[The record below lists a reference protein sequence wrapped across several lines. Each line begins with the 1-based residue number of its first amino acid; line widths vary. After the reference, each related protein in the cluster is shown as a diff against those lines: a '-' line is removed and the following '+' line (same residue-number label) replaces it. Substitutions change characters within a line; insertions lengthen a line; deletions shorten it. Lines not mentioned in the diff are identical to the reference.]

1 MNKDNFDFENEMPE
15 TSKKK
20 YGDLDLGLDFDLSFL
35 DDLDDSV
42 LEEEPQIETA
52 PPAAKPTP
60 EKKAAPAKKAA
71 PKSKSAPAR
80 ESDGQQPPVKK
91 TAPVKKAA
99 PSQKAAAPGEAPRK
113 AAPKKPAAPQEE
125 PKAKKQKKGPRVG
138 SVIFYTIY
146 FLFILVFFG
155 ATYLGLQW
163 LHGWLSDFEAAQ
175 PTLKAEQVFQEVF
188 TDPDWGALY
197 ESAGAKDS
205 LYEGKEQYV
214 HYMEQKVGDSKL
226 TYMETSAGLDK
237 TKKKFIVKLG
247 DEKVATFTLT
257 DRNQVGNMDLG
268 NLTNLEDIKDMAD
281 IPDWQ
286 LGAVEVFFERVGS
299 YRIVKMGDHKA
310 FVNGVELDDT
320 YTIQKATTVAERY
333 LPEDVNGFIT
343 CTQQVDG
350 LMEVPAVV
358 ITDADGNPVEVSY
371 DEATRTFTAKTESN
385 TMSDDQAKIALEAAK
400 VYSLWMIDEE
410 HDRAE
415 VAKYFDA
422 SSDAYSRIVK
432 STELWMQNHAGYR
445 FENDAVTDYAR
456 YSDDIFS
463 VKVKTDLIV
472 TRLDGSSKVYAFNQS
487 MFFHK
492 NEAGKWLC
500 FESTNVDVSEPVG
513 KVRLTFMQG
522 EDVQLTTDFYETD
535 AKEIITPKLPVP
547 EGQVFSGWVTISKN
561 ENGDTVYNVEFQPGE
576 DGTVKLPE
584 GNTLKPMTLY
594 ALFQD
599 ASEVAAE
606 AAPAETAPV
615 ETAPAETAAAE
626 TMPAETLP
634 TTAAAETVPAT
645 AAETAA
651 PETTEG
657 A

>member
-1 MNKDNFDFENEMPE
+1 MNKDNFDFENEIPE
-15 TSKKK
+15 TPDMKLS
-20 YGDLDLGLDFDLSFL
+20 DLDLGLDFDLSFL
-35 DDLDDSV
+35 DDLDESV
-42 LEEEPQIETA
+42 LEEEHKFE
-52 PPAAKPTP
+52 
-60 EKKAAPAKKAA
+60 E
-71 PKSKSAPAR
+71 PKLEQA
-80 ESDGQQPPVKK
+80 PPVKK
-91 TAPVKKAA
+91 TTPAKKPAPVKKAA
-99 PSQKAAAPGEAPRK
+99 EGQSPVKKAPKKKPAPVEAEGEAAPAPKKAPKKK
-113 AAPKKPAAPQEE
+113 AAPKQAPAVAEE
-125 PKAKKQKKGPRVG
+125 PVKEKKQKKGPRVG

-146 FLFILVFFG
+146 FTCILVFFG

-205 LYEGKEQYV
+205 AYEGKEQYV
-214 HYMEQKVGDSKL
+214 NYMEEKVGDSKL
-226 TYMETSAGLDK
+226 TYMETSAGLDQ

-257 DRNQVGNMDLG
+257 DRNKVGNVNLG
-268 NLTNLEDIKDMAD
+268 DLTNLEDIKEMAD

-286 LGAVEVFFERVGS
+286 LGAVEVFFERVGT

-310 FVNGVELDDT
+310 FVNGVELDDSF
-320 YTIQKATTVAERY
+320 TIQKATTVAERY

-350 LMEVPAVV
+350 LMEVPTVE
-358 ITDADGNPVEVSY
+358 ITDGQGNPVEVTY
-371 DEATRTFTAKTESN
+371 DEATHTFTAKTESN
-385 TMSDDQAKIALEAAK
+385 TMDDDQAKVALEAAK

-410 HDRAE
+410 HDRAN

-445 FENDAVTDYAR
+445 FENDSVSDYAR

-463 VKVKTDLIV
+463 LKVKTDLIV
-472 TRLDGSSKVYAFNQS
+472 TRIDGSEKVYSFNQS
-487 MFFHK
+487 MFFRK
-492 NEAGKWLC
+492 NDAGKWLC

-522 EDVQLTTDFYETD
+522 DTQLTTDFYETD

-547 EGQVFSGWVTISKN
+547 EGQVFSGWVTVSTN
-561 ENGDTVYNVEFQPGE
+561 ENGDTVYNVEFQPSE
-576 DGTVKLPE
+576 DGTVKLPD
-584 GNTLKPMTLY
+584 GSTLKPMTLY

-599 ASEVAAE
+599 ASEVAME
-606 AAPAETAPV
+606 SIPE
-615 ETAPAETAAAE
+615 ETAAAE
-626 TMPAETLP
+626 TDAVET
-634 TTAAAETVPAT
+634 T

>member
-1 MNKDNFDFENEMPE
+1 MNKDNFDFENEIPE
-15 TSKKK
+15 TPKKK
-20 YGDLDLGLDFDLSFL
+20 YSDLDLGLDFDLSFL
-35 DDLDDSV
+35 DDVDESV
-42 LEEEPQIETA
+42 LEE
-52 PPAAKPTP
+52 
-60 EKKAAPAKKAA
+60 
-71 PKSKSAPAR
+71 PKTEQA
-80 ESDGQQPPVKK
+80 PPVKK
-91 TAPVKKAA
+91 TAPVKKPVPAKKPEAAQPPVKKAA
-99 PSQKAAAPGEAPRK
+99 PPKKAAPAQKDAATAPRK
-113 AAPKKPAAPQEE
+113 PAAKKPAAPQEE
-125 PKAKKQKKGPRVG
+125 PVKAKKQKKGPRVG

-146 FLFILVFFG
+146 FMFILAFFG

-175 PTLKAEQVFQEVF
+175 PTLKAAQVFQEVF

-205 LYEGKEQYV
+205 PYEGKEQYV
-214 HYMEQKVGDSKL
+214 SYMEEKVGDSKL

-257 DRNQVGNMDLG
+257 DRNKVGNVNLG
-268 NLTNLEDIKDMAD
+268 DLTNLEDIKEMAD

-286 LGAVEVFFERVGS
+286 LGAVEVFFERVGT
-299 YRIVKMGDHKA
+299 YYIIKMGDHTA
-310 FVNGVELDDT
+310 YVNGVELDDT
-320 YTIQKATTVAERY
+320 FTIQKATTVAERY
-333 LPEDVNGFIT
+333 LPDDVNGFVT

-350 LMEVPAVV
+350 LMEVPTVE
-358 ITDADGNPVEVSY
+358 IKDAEGNAVEVSY
-371 DEATRTFTAKTESN
+371 DEAARTFTAKTENN
-385 TMSDDQAKIALEAAK
+385 TMSDELDTIALEAAK

-410 HDRAE
+410 HDRAN

-422 SSDAYSRIVK
+422 SSNAYSRIVK

-456 YSDDIFS
+456 YSDDICS

-472 TRLDGSSKVYAFNQS
+472 TRLDGSEKTWAFNQS
-487 MFFHK
+487 MFFRK

-513 KVRLTFMQG
+513 KVRLTFKQG
-522 EDVQLTTDFYETD
+522 DTLLTTDFYETD
-535 AKEIITPKLPVP
+535 AREIITPKLPVP
-547 EGQVFSGWVTISKN
+547 EGQVFSGWVTVSEN

-584 GNTLKPMTLY
+584 GSSLRPMTLY

-615 ETAPAETAAAE
+615 ETSPAEAVPE
-626 TMPAETLP
+626 
-634 TTAAAETVPAT
+634 TAAAETVPETTA
-645 AAETAA
+645 AAETTV

>member
-1 MNKDNFDFENEMPE
+1 MNKDTFDFENEIPE
-15 TSKKK
+15 TSGKKFA
-20 YGDLDLGLDFDLSFL
+20 DLDLGLDFDLSFL
-35 DDLDDSV
+35 DDVDESV
-42 LEEEPQIETA
+42 LEEAPVVETPPVKKAA
-52 PPAAKPTP
+52 PVKKPAPAKKSAPAKAPEEAPAKKKPAAKKAAPVQEEP
-60 EKKAAPAKKAA
+60 AAAPKKKAPAKKAA
-71 PKSKSAPAR
+71 PVQEAPA
-80 ESDGQQPPVKK
+80 PV
-91 TAPVKKAA
+91 
-99 PSQKAAAPGEAPRK
+99 
-113 AAPKKPAAPQEE
+113 
-125 PKAKKQKKGPRVG
+125 KKQKKGPRVG
-138 SVIFYTIY
+138 SVIFYTLY
-146 FLFILVFFG
+146 FMFILAFFG

-205 LYEGKEQYV
+205 PYEGKEQYV
-214 HYMEQKVGDSKL
+214 NYMEEKVGDSKL

-257 DRNQVGNMDLG
+257 DRNKVGNLSLG

-286 LGAVEVFFERVGS
+286 LGAVEIFFERVGT
-299 YRIVKMGDHKA
+299 YYIVKMGDHVA
-310 FVNGVELDDT
+310 SVNGVELDDSL
-320 YTIQKATTVAERY
+320 TIQMATTVAEKY
-333 LPEDVNGFIT
+333 LPEGTNGFVT
-343 CTQQVDG
+343 CIQQIDG
-350 LMEVPAVV
+350 LMEVPTVT
-358 ITDADGNPVEVSY
+358 ITDKAGKEVEVSY
-371 DEATRTFTAKTESN
+371 DEAARTFTAKTESN
-385 TMSDDQAKIALEAAK
+385 TISDEVNEIALEAAK
-400 VYSLWMIDEE
+400 SYSLWMIDEL
-410 HDRAE
+410 HDRAAI
-415 VAKYFDA
+415 AKYFDA
-422 SSDAYSRIVK
+422 SSDAYSRIIK

-456 YSDDIFS
+456 YSDDICS

-472 TRLDGSSKVYAFNQS
+472 TRIDGSEKVYSFNQS
-487 MFFHK
+487 MFFKK
-492 NEAGKWLC
+492 NESGKWLC

-522 EDVQLTTDFYETD
+522 DVQLTTDFYETS

-547 EGQVFSGWVTISKN
+547 EGQVFSGWVTIAKN

-584 GNTLKPMTLY
+584 GTSLKPMTLY

-599 ASEVAAE
+599 ASEAAAE
-606 AAPAETAPV
+606 SAAV
-615 ETAPAETAAAE
+615 ESIPTETAAVE
-626 TMPAETLP
+626 TTP
-634 TTAAAETVPAT
+634 V
-645 AAETAA
+645 ETAA

>member
-1 MNKDNFDFENEMPE
+1 MNKDTFDFDFEIPE
-15 TSKKK
+15 LPKTK
-20 YGDLDLGLDFDLSFL
+20 YSDLDLGLDFDLSFL
-35 DDLDDSV
+35 DDLDEAV
-42 LEEEPQIETA
+42 LEETPKEEEA
-52 PPAAKPTP
+52 PPV
-60 EKKAAPAKKAA
+60 KKAAPAKKQAD
-71 PKSKSAPAR
+71 P
-80 ESDGQQPPVKK
+80 Q
-91 TAPVKKAA
+91 APVKKAA
-99 PSQKAAAPGEAPRK
+99 PAKKPADPNAPVKKAAPAKKPADPDAAVKKAAPARKPAPAQNA
-113 AAPKKPAAPQEE
+113 AAPKKPAPKKPLPPQEE
-125 PKAKKQKKGPRVG
+125 PVKTKKQKKGPRVG

-146 FLFILVFFG
+146 FLFILAFFG
-155 ATYLGLQW
+155 ATYLGLRW
-163 LHGWLSDFEAAQ
+163 LHGWLSDFQAAQ

-214 HYMEQKVGDSKL
+214 AYMEEKVGDSKL

-257 DRNQVGNMDLG
+257 DRNKVGDMDLG
-268 NLTNLEDIKDMAD
+268 SLVNANLEDIKDMAD

-286 LGAVEVFFERVGS
+286 LGAVEVFFERIGT
-299 YRIVKMGDHKA
+299 YYIVKMGDHTA
-310 FVNGVELDDT
+310 SVNGVELDDSF
-320 YTIQKATTVAERY
+320 TIQKATTVAEKY
-333 LPEDVNGFIT
+333 LPEGTYGFVT
-343 CTQQVDG
+343 CVQQIDG
-350 LMEVPAVV
+350 LMEVPTVV
-358 ITDADGNPVEVSY
+358 ITDKDGKNVDVTY

-385 TMSDDQAKIALEAAK
+385 TISDEVNETALEAAK
-400 VYSLWMIDEE
+400 AYSQWMIDEL
-410 HDRAE
+410 HDRA
-415 VAKYFDA
+415 VIAKYFDA
-422 SSDAYSRIVK
+422 SSGAYSRIVK
-432 STELWMQNHAGYR
+432 STELWMQNHAGYQ
-445 FENDAVTDYAR
+445 FANESVSNYAR
-456 YSDDIFS
+456 YSDDICS
-463 VKVKTDLIV
+463 VQVKLDLIV
-472 TRLDGSSKVYAFNQS
+472 TRTDGSTRTWEFNQS
-487 MFFHK
+487 MFFRK

-522 EDVQLTTDFYETD
+522 DVQLTTDFYETD

-561 ENGDTVYNVEFQPGE
+561 ENGETVYNVEFQPGE

-606 AAPAETAPV
+606 SVPAETAPV
-615 ETAPAETAAAE
+615 
-626 TMPAETLP
+626 
-634 TTAAAETVPAT
+634 
-645 AAETAA
+645 ETAA

>member
-1 MNKDNFDFENEMPE
+1 MNKDNFDFENETPE
-15 TSKKK
+15 TSGKKFS
-20 YGDLDLGLDFDLSFL
+20 DLDLGLDFDLSFL
-35 DDLDDSV
+35 DDVDESV
-42 LEEEPQIETA
+42 LEDVPEIEEA
-52 PPAAKPTP
+52 
-60 EKKAAPAKKAA
+60 
-71 PKSKSAPAR
+71 
-80 ESDGQQPPVKK
+80 PPVKK
-91 TAPVKKAA
+91 PAPVKKAA
-99 PSQKAAAPGEAPRK
+99 PAKQPEAPAKKAAAAKKSAPVQKNAAAPKK
-113 AAPKKPAAPQEE
+113 AAPKKPAAAQEA
-125 PKAKKQKKGPRVG
+125 PVPAKTQKKGPRVG

-146 FLFILVFFG
+146 FLFILAFFG

-205 LYEGKEQYV
+205 PYEGKEQYV
-214 HYMEQKVGDSKL
+214 AYMEEKVGDSKL

-257 DRNQVGNMDLG
+257 DRNQVGDMDLSGLTDLG
-268 NLTNLEDIKDMAD
+268 NIKDMAD

-286 LGAVEVFFERVGS
+286 LGAVEVFFERVGT
-299 YRIVKMGDHKA
+299 YYIVKMGDHTA
-310 FVNGVELDDT
+310 SVNGVELDDSF
-320 YTIQKATTVAERY
+320 TIQKATTVAEKY
-333 LPEDVNGFIT
+333 LPEGTNGFVT
-343 CTQQVDG
+343 CIQQIDG
-350 LMEVPAVV
+350 LMEVPTVV
-358 ITDADGNPVEVSY
+358 ITDKDGKNVDVSY
-371 DEATRTFTAKTESN
+371 DEAARTFTAQTENN
-385 TMSDDQAKIALEAAK
+385 TISDEVNEIALEAAK
-400 VYSLWMIDEE
+400 AYSQWMIDEL
-410 HDRAE
+410 HDRA
-415 VAKYFDA
+415 VIAKYFDA

-445 FENDAVTDYAR
+445 FENDSVTDYAR
-456 YSDDIFS
+456 YSADICS

-472 TRLDGSSKVYAFNQS
+472 TRLDGTEKVWEFNQS
-487 MFFHK
+487 MFFRK

-522 EDVQLTTDFYETD
+522 EDLQLTSDFYETD
-535 AKEIITPKLPVP
+535 AREIITPKLPVP
-547 EGQVFSGWVTISKN
+547 EGQVFSGWVTVSKN
-561 ENGDTVYNVEFQPGE
+561 ENGDTVYNVEFQPAE

-606 AAPAETAPV
+606 AAPEEPAPV
-615 ETAPAETAAAE
+615 ETTVASAETASPE
-626 TMPAETLP
+626 
-634 TTAAAETVPAT
+634 TTAATEAIV
-645 AAETAA
+645 

>member
-1 MNKDNFDFENEMPE
+1 MNKDNFDFENETPE
-15 TSKKK
+15 TSGKKFS
-20 YGDLDLGLDFDLSFL
+20 DLDLGLDFDLSFL
-35 DDLDDSV
+35 DDVDESV
-42 LEEEPQIETA
+42 LEEVPEIE
-52 PPAAKPTP
+52 
-60 EKKAAPAKKAA
+60 EAPAKDEAPA
-71 PKSKSAPAR
+71 PKKP
-80 ESDGQQPPVKK
+80 E
-91 TAPVKKAA
+91 PVKKAA
-99 PSQKAAAPGEAPRK
+99 PVKKASATQPPVKKAAPKKAAPAPKDGAPAAPKK
-113 AAPKKPAAPQEE
+113 AAPKKPAAPQEA
-125 PKAKKQKKGPRVG
+125 PAKTKKQKKGPRVG

-146 FLFILVFFG
+146 FLFILAFFG

-205 LYEGKEQYV
+205 LYEGKDQYV
-214 HYMEQKVGDSKL
+214 AYMEEKVGDSKL
-226 TYMETSAGLDK
+226 TYMETSAGLDQ

-257 DRNQVGNMDLG
+257 DRNKVGNMNLG
-268 NLTNLEDIKDMAD
+268 DLTNLENIKDMAD

-286 LGAVEVFFERVGS
+286 LGAVEVFFERVGT
-299 YRIVKMGDHKA
+299 YYIVKMGDHTA
-310 FVNGVELDDT
+310 SVNGVALDDSF
-320 YTIQKATTVAERY
+320 TIQKATTVAEKY
-333 LPEDVNGFIT
+333 LPEGTNGFIT
-343 CTQQVDG
+343 CIQQIDG
-350 LMEVPAVV
+350 LMEVPTVT
-358 ITDADGNPVEVSY
+358 ITDKDGENVEVSY
-371 DEATRTFTAKTESN
+371 DEAARTFTAQTESN
-385 TMSDDQAKIALEAAK
+385 TISDEVNEIALEAAK
-400 VYSLWMIDEE
+400 AYSQWMIDEL
-410 HDRAE
+410 HDRA
-415 VAKYFDA
+415 VIAKYFDA

-445 FENDAVTDYAR
+445 FENDSVTDYAR
-456 YSDDIFS
+456 YSDDICS

-472 TRLDGSSKVYAFNQS
+472 TRLDGSEKTWAFNQS
-487 MFFHK
+487 MFFRK

-522 EDVQLTTDFYETD
+522 EDLQLTTDFYETD

-547 EGQVFSGWVTISKN
+547 EGQVFSGWVTISRN
-561 ENGDTVYNVEFQPGE
+561 ENGDTVYNVEFQPAE

-606 AAPAETAPV
+606 TASVEAAPV
-615 ETAPAETAAAE
+615 ETAPAETA
-626 TMPAETLP
+626 PAETAP
-634 TTAAAETVPAT
+634 AETAAVETTSTEPT
-645 AAETAA
+645 ASETAPAETAA

>member
-1 MNKDNFDFENEMPE
+1 MNKDNFDFENE
-15 TSKKK
+15 TADKKFS
-20 YGDLDLGLDFDLSFL
+20 DLDLGLDFDLSFL
-35 DDLDDSV
+35 DDVDESV
-42 LEEEPQIETA
+42 LEDVPEIEEA
-52 PPAAKPTP
+52 
-60 EKKAAPAKKAA
+60 
-71 PKSKSAPAR
+71 
-80 ESDGQQPPVKK
+80 PPVKK
-91 TAPVKKAA
+91 PAPVKKAA
-99 PSQKAAAPGEAPRK
+99 PAKQPEAPAKKAAAAKKSAPVQKNAAAPKK
-113 AAPKKPAAPQEE
+113 AAPKKPAAAQEA
-125 PKAKKQKKGPRVG
+125 PVQTKKQKKGPRVG

-146 FLFILVFFG
+146 FLFILAFFG

-205 LYEGKEQYV
+205 PYEGKEQYV
-214 HYMEQKVGDSKL
+214 AYMEEKVGDSKL

-247 DEKVATFTLT
+247 DEKIATFTLT
-257 DRNQVGNMDLG
+257 DRNQVGDMDLSG
-268 NLTNLEDIKDMAD
+268 LTDLENIKDMAD

-286 LGAVEVFFERVGS
+286 LGAVEVFFERVGT
-299 YRIVKMGDHKA
+299 YYIVKMGDHTA
-310 FVNGVELDDT
+310 SVNGVELDDSF
-320 YTIQKATTVAERY
+320 TIQMATTVAEKY
-333 LPEDVNGFIT
+333 LPEGTNGFVT
-343 CTQQVDG
+343 CIQQIDG
-350 LMEVPAVV
+350 LMEVPTVT
-358 ITDADGNPVEVSY
+358 ITDKDGQAVEVTY
-371 DEATRTFTAKTESN
+371 DEAARTFTAKTENN
-385 TMSDDQAKIALEAAK
+385 TVSDELDTIALEAAK
-400 VYSLWMIDEE
+400 AYSQWMIDEL
-410 HDRAE
+410 HDRA
-415 VAKYFDA
+415 VIAKYFDA

-445 FENDAVTDYAR
+445 FENDSVTDFAR
-456 YSDDIFS
+456 YSEDICS

-472 TRLDGSSKVYAFNQS
+472 TRLDGTEKVWEFNQS
-487 MFFHK
+487 MFFRK

-522 EDVQLTTDFYETD
+522 DTQLTTDFYETD
-535 AKEIITPKLPVP
+535 AKQIITPKLPVP
-547 EGQVFSGWVTISKN
+547 EGQVFSGWVTVTKN
-561 ENGDTVYNVEFQPGE
+561 ENGDTVYNVEFQPAE

-606 AAPAETAPV
+606 AAPEDPAPV
-615 ETAPAETAAAE
+615 ETTAAS
-626 TMPAETLP
+626 
-634 TTAAAETVPAT
+634 
-645 AAETAA
+645 AETAA
-651 PETTEG
+651 PETTAATEATVPETTEG